1 MYPSFTTIL
10 LFIVLLMICWCVFF
24 VIIEIIWNIIID
36 ICYYIK
42 GIDTSCCTCCTCC
55 TCYTCCTCCNCCT
68 CCTCKCKCNI
78 IKYWKNLFVEPITDT
93 CTICLEEV
101 TNKPYECGHVYHD
114 KCIKTWL
121 KEHNTC
127 PNCRINIEII

>member
-1 MYPSFTTIL
+1 MLYPSFITVI

-24 VIIEIIWNIIID
+24 IIMEIIWNIITD
-36 ICYYIK
+36 IRYYTRE
-42 GIDTSCCTCCTCC
+42 IDTSCCTCK
-55 TCYTCCTCCNCCT
+55 
-68 CCTCKCKCNI
+68 CKCKCNI
-78 IKYWKNLFVEPITDT
+78 RKYWKHLFVEPITET

-114 KCIKTWL
+114 KCIKKWL

-127 PNCRINIEII
+127 PNCRVNIEII